1 MTKNI
6 AKLMALGVL
15 LGASAFAFSQPV
27 GVALMKVTSS
37 PSGLLCQSGDV
48 PRWLVSTG
56 EIFRCENISNGQG
69 TWTSDMPAAGPVSN
83 PITTATTG
91 TGVTSATCATAT
103 CTNLRGTYTIVGGTG
118 TTGTIL
124 TLVWPTTGAAY
135 VCTVMQNDTGQST
148 GFLGLGHTVAT
159 ATGMVIN
166 AGITVVGTTFNV
178 DYSCKP

>member
-1 MTKNI
+1 MKRLAI
-6 AKLMALGVL
+6 FLLALC
-15 LGASAFAFSQPV
+15 SSPIFAQPV
-27 GVALMKVTSS
+27 GVALMRVTSS
-37 PSGLLCQSGDV
+37 PSGLICQSGDV

-56 EIFRCENISNGQG
+56 EIFRCQNIVGTQG
-69 TWTSDMPAAGPVSN
+69 TWTSDAAPFVPTPPTSN

-124 TLVWPTTGAAY
+124 TLVWPTTGTAY
-135 VCTVMQNDTGQST
+135 VCTVVQNDTGQST
-148 GFLGLGHTVAT
+148 AFLGLGHTVAT

-178 DYSCKP
+178 DYSCKS